1 MNLNTTISK
10 LLENWPAKVLSLV
23 IAIFIMFLYNL
34 TRLDQRYITVPLN
47 ISEGRSYV
55 PATEYPKTVRVII
68 RGDRDQIYRI
78 RETDIVASLDLT
90 RYGSEGVFRVPVK
103 LERRGDAGNIDPL
116 ELRADPAEIPISFER
131 LSAKRVAISPTF
143 KGFLE
148 PGYELNSYEIVPP
161 EIVIEGPTSL
171 IASTKDISTD
181 VIELSGKTGDFSL
194 TVPLVK
200 PSSLINFID
209 VNTVRFTAKIQKQE
223 RRITLEN
230 VTIQVVNLDPSL
242 TYSEALPMGKM
253 TLLPHQGQE
262 LTTATGARLVAD
274 CKDII
279 KPGQYSIPLTP
290 VPPEGFDVEAYDPLV
305 IQLRLQAAPL
315 SSGSSG
321 ASGGAVLQEEQNLSQ
336 GTTDQPRSR

>member
-1 MNLNTTISK
+1 MNLDSRISK
-10 LLENWPAKVLSLV
+10 LLENWPAKIISLV
-23 IAIFIMFLYNL
+23 VAIFIMFLYNL
-34 TRLDQRYITVPLN
+34 TRLDQRLITVPLN

-55 PATEYPKTVRVII
+55 PATEYPKTVRVAI

-103 LERRGDAGNIDPL
+103 LERRGDASDIDPL

-148 PGYELNSYEIVPP
+148 QGYELNSYEIVPP
-161 EIVIEGPTSL
+161 EIAIEGPASL

-200 PSSLINFID
+200 PSGLINLTD

-223 RRITLEN
+223 RRITLDS
-230 VTIQVVNLDPSL
+230 VTIQVANLDPGL
-242 TYSEALPMGKM
+242 TFSEVLPAGKM
-253 TLLPHQGQE
+253 TLLPRQGQDPA
-262 LTTATGARLVAD
+262 TATDARLEAD
-274 CKDII
+274 FKDVV

-290 VPPEGFDVEAYDPLV
+290 LPPEGFDVEAYEPLV
-305 IQLRLQAAPL
+305 ITVRVRTAPVPA
-315 SSGSSG
+315 SNS
-321 ASGGAVLQEEQNLSQ
+321 SGGAGLQGQNQSQ
-336 GTTDQPRSR
+336 GSTSQPSAP

>member
-1 MNLNTTISK
+1 MSLDAKISK
-10 LLENWPAKVLSLV
+10 LLENWPAKVISLV
-23 IAIFIMFLYNL
+23 VAIFIMFLYNL

-47 ISEGRSYV
+47 VSEGRSYV
-55 PATEYPKTVRVII
+55 PATEYPKTVRVAI
-68 RGDRDQIYRI
+68 RGDRNQIYRI
-78 RETDIVASLDLT
+78 RESDIVASIDLT

-103 LERRGDAGNIDPL
+103 LERRGDASDIDPL

-148 PGYELNSYEIVPP
+148 QGYELNSYEIVPP

-200 PSSLINFID
+200 PSSLINLID
-209 VNTVRFTAKIQKQE
+209 VTTVRFTAKIQKQE
-223 RRITLEN
+223 RRITLDN

-242 TYSEALPMGKM
+242 TFSEVLPVGKM
-253 TLLPHQGQE
+253 TLLPRQGQDPAR
-262 LTTATGARLVAD
+262 ATDAHLEAD
-274 CKDII
+274 FKDIVR
-279 KPGQYSIPLTP
+279 PGQYSIPLTP
-290 VPPEGFDVEAYDPLV
+290 LPPEGFDVEAYDPLV
-305 IQLRLQAAPL
+305 ITVRLRTAPS

-321 ASGGAVLQEEQNLSQ
+321 VSGGTGFQGQSQSQ
-336 GTTDQPRSR
+336 GTTGQPGTR